1 MCMCPSQNAKSAFAQ
16 NFSSRTILRLKLTI
30 AVPVLLSTITD
41 YLYVN
46 WTLTRMC
53 GKEQNQ
59 HMLYLNRTPYF
70 WQDSVWVDLYSIFVL
85 YFVACCWTL
94 HHKSGPNSTK
104 NIFFDS
110 DVWLTRHSL
119 LSALSLFF
127 CSSSCFRLTLA

>member
-30 AVPVLLSTITD
+30 VVPVLLPNNTD

-46 WTLTRMC
+46 WTLSRMC
-53 GKEQNQ
+53 RKEQNQ
-59 HMLYLNRTPYF
+59 HMLYLNRALYF
-70 WQDSVWVDLYSIFVL
+70 WQDNVWVDLYNIFVL

-104 NIFFDS
+104 NILFDS

-119 LSALSLFF
+119 LSALLSVY
-127 CSSSCFRLTLA
+127 SSAVLTASG